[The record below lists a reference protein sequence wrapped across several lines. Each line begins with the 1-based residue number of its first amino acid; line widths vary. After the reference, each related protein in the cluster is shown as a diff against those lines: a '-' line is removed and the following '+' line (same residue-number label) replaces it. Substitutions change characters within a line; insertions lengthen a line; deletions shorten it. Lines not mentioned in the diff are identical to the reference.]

1 MPVRSAAAA
10 LLIAASATACSFA
23 EGSGPGAGTPATAAQ
38 SGAGPSSRPAT
49 RALPFGTGSRWS
61 DTDTDGSHISGT
73 TTVMG
78 YRQPAKSVSLPDEA
92 SGIPDPDWAVLDV
105 KFCAATD
112 STNVIVA
119 QAPWSLRYAD
129 GTRIAAPRIASRGVA
144 EPLYSVAGTA
154 VRPGTCYRGK
164 ITFSVRHGSRPTGV
178 VYDVDSRDPVEWTVP
193 KA

>member
-1 MPVRSAAAA
+1 MPVRRAAAV
-10 LLIAASATACSFA
+10 LLIAASATACGFA
-23 EGSGPGAGTPATAAQ
+23 DGGGPGAGTPATAGQ
-38 SGAGPSSRPAT
+38 SGAGPSSRPA
-49 RALPFGTGSRWS
+49 AKAPFGTGSHWS

-92 SGIPDPDWAVLDV
+92 SGVPDPDWAVLDV

-129 GTRIAAPRIASRGVA
+129 GTRLAAPRITSRGVA

-164 ITFSVRHGSRPTGV
+164 ITFSVKHGSRPTSV